1 MKAFNDSVLL
11 KKLWYGQEAGVL
23 VSQNQVLILSQHT
36 QGFILAGCSPFR
48 TIVELRYSWAMSLRG
63 HGFFFFFL
71 WCTRVETLD
80 SCVLVESSY
89 WATLIGSR
97 FYEIGFYIAQAS
109 L

>member
-1 MKAFNDSVLL
+1 MHPPLLGASVFLSV
-11 KKLWYGQEAGVL
+11 KWRIGQ
-23 VSQNQVLILSQHT
+23 
-36 QGFILAGCSPFR
+36 CSPFR